1 MLTITCNSAI
11 LRSMVSDSLL
21 PTNTL
26 LPHFQIPIRPHSRAN
41 IRKSE
46 IKLDNAF
53 KRFAVAN
60 NRDGG
65 IVVVSMMTVVFGG
78 NEMAFSM
85 ILRTVLCSR
94 WVDIDDRT
102 VEVRREL

>member
-1 MLTITCNSAI
+1 MI
-11 LRSMVSDSLL
+11 SDSLL
-21 PTNTL
+21 STNTP
-26 LPHFQIPIRPHSRAN
+26 LPHFQIPIRPHRRAN

-53 KRFAVAN
+53 KRFAVTN
-60 NRDGG
+60 NRDVG
-65 IVVVSMMTVVFGG
+65 IVAVSIMTVVFGG

-94 WVDIDDRT
+94 WVDTEDRT
-102 VEVRREL
+102 VEVRREV